1 MSDLTCMGISKV
13 NDMDL
18 AEILRIMANQRDLGF
33 LDDIR
38 KTGRLPMKRA
48 TLEQIKAYHAH
59 RLQSCPAQSQKPN
72 DPPLQGEN
80 EDRQTHTQ
88 ANDNDTLSY
97 VFEGVAKNIQVERKD
112 GSGDFEDAIRPDGT
126 HWNQSPLPK
135 FKSPGPSVRNRSEI
149 ILAVAWI
156 SLSFPEP
163 VPR

>member
-1 MSDLTCMGISKV
+1 MGISKV

-48 TLEQIKAYHAH
+48 TLEQIKAYHVRKRLYDCNHSLIRTQAH

-149 ILAVAWI
+149 M
-156 SLSFPEP
+156 
-163 VPR
+163 